1 MQTESDSILGA
12 TIAVIGTILGSEL
25 DFLVISSSRS
35 RRIICCQDRQQPRE
49 SGRAKSHFRLFPG

>member
-25 DFLVISSSRS
+25 DFLAIFSSRS
-35 RRIICCQDRQQPRE
+35 RR
-49 SGRAKSHFRLFPG
+49 FL